1 MTSRKKQILGF
12 DDTWLMFLGIPLT
25 CLIMPLFTINLSE
38 FTWSN
43 YFFKFNITG
52 IYTVIFW
59 FAFRE
64 IFKHSR
70 TKYPT
75 FSQVGV
81 RLIYQMVLVAVCY
94 VVVDTLVD
102 FPLEH
107 LLFSGKEMDG
117 DDQLVPTTATIIMI
131 AFLCSVYE
139 GIYFYQQLKQSI
151 QEKEQLQ
158 RENIISQL
166 EGLKN
171 QVNPHFL
178 FNSLN
183 TLSYLIPEDS
193 DRAVN
198 FVQQL
203 SKVYRYI
210 LEIRSKK
217 LIPLKEELDF
227 LHAYIFLL
235 KERFEENLHVEIN
248 IPEPQLALQI
258 VPLSLQI
265 LFENAIKHNII
276 SSKKPLL
283 IEVFVDEA
291 GKLIVQ
297 NNLQQKKQ
305 RMDSTKVG
313 LQNIKNRYRF
323 FSDEAVQVFSTNTS
337 FIVALPLIDHQLST
351 Q

>member
-1 MTSRKKQILGF
+1 MTSQKKKILGF
-12 DDTWLMFLGIPLT
+12 DDTWLMLLGIPLT
-25 CLIMPLFTINLSE
+25 CLVMPLFIINLSE

-43 YFFKFNITG
+43 YFFNFNITG

-64 IFKHSR
+64 IFKHTR
-70 TKYPT
+70 TKYPK
-75 FSQVGV
+75 FSQVGI
-81 RLIYQMVLVAVCY
+81 RLIYQMILVAICY
-94 VVVDTLVD
+94 VVADTSIDYLCR
-102 FPLEH
+102 E
-107 LLFSGKEMDG
+107 LLFSDKNLNG
-117 DDQLVPTTATIIMI
+117 DLLAATTAAIIMI
-131 AFLCSVYE
+131 ALLCSVYE

-158 RENIISQL
+158 RENILSQL

-235 KERFEENLHVEIN
+235 KERFEENLHVEIT
-248 IPEPQLALQI
+248 IPEQQLTLQI

-305 RMDSTKVG
+305 QMASTKVG

-323 FSDEAVQVFSTNTS
+323 FSDESVEVLRTTTS
-337 FIVALPLIDHQLST
+337 FIVALPLIDHKFLMSE
-351 Q
+351 

>member
-102 FPLEH
+102 FPLDY

-323 FSDEAVQVFSTNTS
+323 FSDEAVQVFSTSTS

-351 Q
+351 

>member
-1 MTSRKKQILGF
+1 MTSRKKKILGF
-12 DDTWLMFLGIPLT
+12 DDTWLMLLGIPLT
-25 CLIMPLFTINLSE
+25 CLVMPLFIINLSE

-43 YFFKFNITG
+43 YFFNFNITG

-75 FSQVGV
+75 FGQVGI
-81 RLIYQMVLVAVCY
+81 RLIYQMGLVAVCY
-94 VVVDTLVD
+94 VLVDTVVD
-102 FPLEH
+102 FSLEQV
-107 LLFSGKEMDG
+107 LFKDKNMDG
-117 DDQLVPTTATIIMI
+117 DLLAATTATIIMI
-131 AFLCSVYE
+131 ALLCSIYE
-139 GIYFYQQLKQSI
+139 GIYFYQQLKESI

-158 RENIISQL
+158 RENILSQL
-166 EGLKN
+166 EVLKN

-193 DRAVN
+193 DKAVN

-217 LIPLKEELDF
+217 LIPLKEELEF
-227 LHAYIFLL
+227 LHSYIFLL
-235 KERFEENLHVEIN
+235 KERFEENLHVVIN
-248 IPEPQLALQI
+248 IPEQQLSLQI

-283 IEVFVDEA
+283 IEVFVDES
-291 GKLIVQ
+291 GRLIVQ

-323 FSDEAVQVFSTNTS
+323 FSDEAVEVLSTATS
-337 FIVALPLIDHQLST
+337 FIVALPLIDHKLSA
-351 Q
+351 

>member
-1 MTSRKKQILGF
+1 MTSRKKKILGF
-12 DDTWLMFLGIPLT
+12 DDTWLMLLGIPLT
-25 CLIMPLFTINLSE
+25 CLVMPLFILDFSYFN
-38 FTWSN
+38 WSS
-43 YFFKFNITG
+43 YFFNFNITG

-64 IFKHSR
+64 VFKHSR
-70 TKYPT
+70 TKYPK
-75 FSQVGV
+75 FSQVGL
-81 RLIYQMVLVAVCY
+81 RLIYQMSLVAISY
-94 VVVDTLVD
+94 VIIDTAVDYLCKHIIFKD
-102 FPLEH
+102 SDINGD
-107 LLFSGKEMDG
+107 LLTA
-117 DDQLVPTTATIIMI
+117 TTAAIIMI
-131 AFLCSVYE
+131 ALLCSIYE
-139 GIYFYQQLKQSI
+139 GIYFYQQLKESI

-248 IPEPQLALQI
+248 IPDQQLALQI

-283 IEVFVDEA
+283 IEVFIDES

-323 FSDEAVQVFSTNTS
+323 FSDEAVEVLSTTTS
-337 FIVALPLIDHQLST
+337 FIVALPLIDHKLSG
-351 Q
+351 

>member
-323 FSDEAVQVFSTNTS
+323 FSDEAVQVFSTSTS

-351 Q
+351 

>member
-1 MTSRKKQILGF
+1 MTSQKKKILGF
-12 DDTWLMFLGIPLT
+12 DDTWLMLIGIPLT
-25 CLIMPLFTINLSE
+25 CLVMPLFTINLSE

-43 YFFKFNITG
+43 YFFNFNITG

-75 FSQVGV
+75 FGQVGI
-81 RLIYQMVLVAVCY
+81 RLIYQMGLVLICY
-94 VVVDTLVD
+94 VVVDTVVD
-102 FPLEH
+102 FTLEH
-107 LLFSGKEMDG
+107 IFRDKDMDG
-117 DDQLVPTTATIIMI
+117 APLAGTTAALIMI
-131 AFLCSVYE
+131 ALLCSVYE
-139 GIYFYQQLKQSI
+139 GIYFYQQLKESI

-158 RENIISQL
+158 RENVISQL

-183 TLSYLIPEDS
+183 TLSYLIPEDA

-248 IPEPQLALQI
+248 IPEQQLTLQI

-283 IEVFVDEA
+283 IEVFVDDA

-323 FSDEAVQVFSTNTS
+323 FSDESVEVLSTTTS
-337 FIVALPLIDHQLST
+337 FIVALPLIDHQLSA
-351 Q
+351 